1 MRDASTTYFG
11 TRLGDC
17 TKVVDEISLGHT
29 DTSITDGKNLVV
41 LVRDDPDVQ
50 LPLGLEDRGVGQRR
64 IANFV

>member
-17 TKVVDEISLGHT
+17 TKVVDEIGLGHT
-29 DTSITDGKNLVV
+29 DTGITDGENLVV

-50 LPLGLEDRGVGQRR
+50 LPLGLED
-64 IANFV
+64 